1 MSLVDT
7 FLLQYIMW
15 SRPGDESPL
24 KTWLMTNIISEI
36 DSRGLEFIIGVST
49 VNNTAYLCSSHL
61 LFFSPQGTVI

>member
-36 DSRGLEFIIGVST
+36 DSRGLEFIIGLST
-49 VNNTAYLCSSHL
+49 IKNKNTA
-61 LFFSPQGTVI
+61 